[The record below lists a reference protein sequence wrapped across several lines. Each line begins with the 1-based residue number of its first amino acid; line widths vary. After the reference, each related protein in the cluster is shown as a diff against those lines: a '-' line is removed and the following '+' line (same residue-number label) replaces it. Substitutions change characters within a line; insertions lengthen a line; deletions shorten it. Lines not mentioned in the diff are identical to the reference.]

1 MAAMTASSIG
11 TRRRW
16 SMLAIG
22 LAATLCANVFINGVA
37 FLIPTLHR
45 DRGLDLAEA
54 GLVSSLPSFGMVV
67 TLIAWG
73 WVVDRLGERFVLAV
87 GSALTAAAAFA
98 AASTSSLFAV
108 GAFLF
113 LGGMAAAGSN
123 AASGRLVVGWFPP
136 HQRGLVMGIRQTAQ
150 PLGVGVG
157 ALVMPQ
163 LAESR
168 GIAAALLFPAIA
180 CAVAAVV
187 CAVGVIDPPR
197 PPRAEAP
204 TGDLVNP
211 YRGSSTLWRI
221 HAASVLL
228 VIPQGVLWTFTL
240 VWLMTDR
247 GWSAAS
253 AGAMVTAAQVLGA
266 AGRIAAGRW
275 SDKVGSR
282 LHPVRTIAIG
292 AAIAMGLLALT
303 DLLSSPVS
311 IAVMVVASVITVSD
325 NGLAFTAIAE
335 IAGPFWSGR
344 ALGTQNT
351 SQLFAT
357 AVAPP
362 AFGALIAAAGF
373 PVAFALC
380 AVFPLLAVPLVP
392 VGRDP
397 LRALDA
403 APPPAGQ
410 GT

>member
-1 MAAMTASSIG
+1 MTASHIG
-11 TRRRW
+11 TARRW

-22 LAATLCANVFINGVA
+22 LTATLCANVFINGVA

-87 GSALTAAAAFA
+87 GSALTAAFAFA

-123 AASGRLVVGWFPP
+123 SASGRLVVGWFPP

-187 CAVGVIDPPR
+187 SAVGVVDPPR

-204 TGDLVNP
+204 TGDLANP
-211 YRGSSTLWRI
+211 YRGSSTLLRI

-311 IAVMVVASVITVSD
+311 IAVMVAASVITVSD

-362 AFGALIAAAGF
+362 AFGALIAATGF

-403 APPPAGQ
+403 APPSQ
-410 GT
+410 GPRP